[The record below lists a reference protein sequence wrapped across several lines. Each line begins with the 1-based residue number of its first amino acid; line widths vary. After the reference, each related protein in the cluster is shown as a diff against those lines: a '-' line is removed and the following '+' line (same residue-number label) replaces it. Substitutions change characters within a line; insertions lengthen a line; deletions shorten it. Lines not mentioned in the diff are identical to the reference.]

1 MRTLNLQLL
10 FNNFRIV
17 KTNVREESNKNFII
31 LRVLHIQHVS
41 RRIFLK
47 FTNFSYCSLKCQKSA
62 SLPLIKFTN
71 FQSICSFTK
80 INKNNNKSK
89 KKRLMAICLLLVCFL
104 LGCSSSLGMVSRRI
118 RDNQIKASTV
128 KKREL
133 NTKGKDG
140 RLNVVGGWC
149 VEKLENYEYTQSNRK
164 YKSFLPKEF
173 LGKQSHEFRILKYQ
187 A

>member
-1 MRTLNLQLL
+1 MLEKKVTKISSFWEFFIFSTLADAFSLN
-10 FNNFRIV
+10 
-17 KTNVREESNKNFII
+17 S
-31 LRVLHIQHVS
+31 
-41 RRIFLK
+41 RIFHTVRRNAEHNLR
-47 FTNFSYCSLKCQKSA
+47 NFCFLKCQKSA

-80 INKNNNKSK
+80 INKNKNKSK